1 MKNIIVSGCGNAIG
15 RYVCDLISGQPGLKV
30 VAGLSGTNESI
41 IDFDFDLFVN
51 LGTITANSLP
61 FIGKYVASLLAAFS
75 VDTSVA
81 DWNPF
86 EGYKFPIYP
95 YEKIQEAIDYS
106 IKTEGTKPDLIIT
119 CDNGLSEFSGIPK
132 QFGIMELFVQ
142 PDFVNAY
149 KAVTCIPQL

>member
-15 RYVCDLISGQPGLKV
+15 RYVCDLISKQSDLKI
-30 VAGLSGTNESI
+30 VAGLIGTKESI
-41 IDFDFDLFVN
+41 IDFDFDLFVK
-51 LGTITANSLP
+51 LRSVTANSLP
-61 FIGKYVASLLAAFS
+61 FIGNYVASLLAAFS
-75 VDTSVA
+75 VNTSVA

-95 YEKIQEAIDYS
+95 YEKIQEAIEHS

-119 CDNGLSEFSGIPK
+119 CDNGLNKFSGIPK

-142 PDFVNAY
+142 PDFVNAC
-149 KAVTCIPQL
+149 KAVNCISQL